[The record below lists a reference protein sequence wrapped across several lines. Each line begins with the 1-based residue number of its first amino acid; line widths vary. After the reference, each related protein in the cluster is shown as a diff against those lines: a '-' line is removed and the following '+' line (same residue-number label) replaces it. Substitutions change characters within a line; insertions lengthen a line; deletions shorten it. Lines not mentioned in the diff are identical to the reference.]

1 MKINQFAHTPAT
13 FETKL
18 EELSKLRFIKA
29 GAQQEDLN
37 LLWKNLLLKC
47 FPQAKCL
54 AQKHEKL
61 ASLAATKTES
71 VPEFI
76 EKKTVDLTV
85 FYAVAMQLL
94 QFEPDTEFD
103 IDDPLKSMDELGVF
117 HADKLEDSTDL
128 ISAFYD
134 LLATHGK
141 NGQTLLDHLGN
152 LGFFV
157 DFYDLPVSEKPV
169 FFNGKAQPVF
179 DTTKLIFEVV
189 YVESG
194 LDTDHDGKAD
204 LLKAEIIRPKDTEEG
219 LKVPALYTASPYNQG
234 TNDATVEA
242 MTHDVNV
249 KLTRKTPDSLT
260 YDEIKYTAKPKT
272 EVKKQTVTG
281 TVKSANETFPREF
294 SYTLNDY
301 MLARGFAAVY
311 AAGIGTMDSDGFRTC
326 GSKEETESTTAIIEW
341 LAGNRKAFIDKT
353 SGIEIKAWW
362 CNKHVAMTG
371 KSYLGTLATAAA
383 TTGVEGLSTI
393 ISEAAISNWYDYY
406 RDGGLVVAPGGF
418 PGEDADVLA
427 EDCFSRRKQSGD
439 FLHVK
444 KDWENHLAEITRGQ
458 DRTTG
463 SYNTFWDARNYLKDV
478 QDIKC
483 DVVMVHGLNDWN
495 VKPRNVY
502 NLYNALQKLPVVS
515 KLVLHQGQHIYVNNF
530 QSLDFTDMMNLW
542 LSHKLY
548 GLENGAEK
556 LLPNVLV
563 QDNVKESTW
572 HAKDAW
578 IDEDADEVV
587 LKATPCGKLKP
598 LSAEKCSADGHDGN
612 CHEKELQFKDSLD
625 QKDFEAYVSDI
636 AKWEHDLASEKTPLD
651 SNRIVWKSAAFD
663 KDIVLEGAPKVSLR
677 VKSSRDYGML
687 SFMLIDYGKDKRLG
701 AVPTTL
707 ARKAIDCG
715 FHWRTDDLMEFKL
728 AKETP
733 FKLITK
739 GHLNLQNR
747 TNLWHA
753 DDLSADEYV
762 DIDVVLQPMLHRIKA
777 GHQLGLIVYST
788 DMGMTVRGNEDIRY
802 TLDGTKTRLTMNVKN
817 LN

>member
-1 MKINQFAHTPAT
+1 
-13 FETKL
+13 
-18 EELSKLRFIKA
+18 
-29 GAQQEDLN
+29 
-37 LLWKNLLLKC
+37 
-47 FPQAKCL
+47 
-54 AQKHEKL
+54 
-61 ASLAATKTES
+61 
-71 VPEFI
+71 
-76 EKKTVDLTV
+76 
-85 FYAVAMQLL
+85 MQLL

-103 IDDPLKSMDELGVF
+103 IDNPLKSMDELGVF

-189 YVESG
+189 YVESD

-234 TNDATVEA
+234 TNDATVET

-260 YDEIKYTAKPKT
+260 YDEIKYTAEPKT
-272 EVKKQTVTG
+272 EVKKQTVNG

-418 PGEDADVLA
+418 PVKTPTFWQKTASVVA
-427 EDCFSRRKQSGD
+427 SNPAISC
-439 FLHVK
+439 VK
-444 KDWENHLAEITRGQ
+444 KIGRTISQKSRAVRIGQPAATTRFGMQ
-458 DRTTG
+458 ETT
-463 SYNTFWDARNYLKDV
+463 
-478 QDIKC
+478 
-483 DVVMVHGLNDWN
+483 
-495 VKPRNVY
+495 
-502 NLYNALQKLPVVS
+502 
-515 KLVLHQGQHIYVNNF
+515 
-530 QSLDFTDMMNLW
+530 
-542 LSHKLY
+542 
-548 GLENGAEK
+548 
-556 LLPNVLV
+556 
-563 QDNVKESTW
+563 
-572 HAKDAW
+572 
-578 IDEDADEVV
+578 
-587 LKATPCGKLKP
+587 
-598 LSAEKCSADGHDGN
+598 
-612 CHEKELQFKDSLD
+612 
-625 QKDFEAYVSDI
+625 
-636 AKWEHDLASEKTPLD
+636 
-651 SNRIVWKSAAFD
+651 
-663 KDIVLEGAPKVSLR
+663 
-677 VKSSRDYGML
+677 
-687 SFMLIDYGKDKRLG
+687 
-701 AVPTTL
+701 
-707 ARKAIDCG
+707 
-715 FHWRTDDLMEFKL
+715 
-728 AKETP
+728 
-733 FKLITK
+733 
-739 GHLNLQNR
+739 
-747 TNLWHA
+747 
-753 DDLSADEYV
+753 
-762 DIDVVLQPMLHRIKA
+762 
-777 GHQLGLIVYST
+777 
-788 DMGMTVRGNEDIRY
+788 
-802 TLDGTKTRLTMNVKN
+802 
-817 LN
+817 

>member
-1 MKINQFAHTPAT
+1 
-13 FETKL
+13 
-18 EELSKLRFIKA
+18 
-29 GAQQEDLN
+29 
-37 LLWKNLLLKC
+37 
-47 FPQAKCL
+47 
-54 AQKHEKL
+54 
-61 ASLAATKTES
+61 
-71 VPEFI
+71 
-76 EKKTVDLTV
+76 
-85 FYAVAMQLL
+85 MQLL

-103 IDDPLKSMDELGVF
+103 IDNPLKSMDELGVF

-189 YVESG
+189 YVESD

-234 TNDATVEA
+234 TNDATVET

-272 EVKKQTVTG
+272 EVKKQTVNG

-444 KDWENHLAEITRGQ
+444 KIGRTISQKSRAVRIGQPAATTRFGMQ
-458 DRTTG
+458 ETT
-463 SYNTFWDARNYLKDV
+463 
-478 QDIKC
+478 
-483 DVVMVHGLNDWN
+483 
-495 VKPRNVY
+495 
-502 NLYNALQKLPVVS
+502 
-515 KLVLHQGQHIYVNNF
+515 
-530 QSLDFTDMMNLW
+530 
-542 LSHKLY
+542 
-548 GLENGAEK
+548 
-556 LLPNVLV
+556 
-563 QDNVKESTW
+563 
-572 HAKDAW
+572 
-578 IDEDADEVV
+578 
-587 LKATPCGKLKP
+587 
-598 LSAEKCSADGHDGN
+598 
-612 CHEKELQFKDSLD
+612 
-625 QKDFEAYVSDI
+625 
-636 AKWEHDLASEKTPLD
+636 
-651 SNRIVWKSAAFD
+651 
-663 KDIVLEGAPKVSLR
+663 
-677 VKSSRDYGML
+677 
-687 SFMLIDYGKDKRLG
+687 
-701 AVPTTL
+701 
-707 ARKAIDCG
+707 
-715 FHWRTDDLMEFKL
+715 
-728 AKETP
+728 
-733 FKLITK
+733 
-739 GHLNLQNR
+739 
-747 TNLWHA
+747 
-753 DDLSADEYV
+753 
-762 DIDVVLQPMLHRIKA
+762 
-777 GHQLGLIVYST
+777 
-788 DMGMTVRGNEDIRY
+788 
-802 TLDGTKTRLTMNVKN
+802 
-817 LN
+817 

>member
-29 GAQQEDLN
+29 GAQQENLN

-94 QFEPDTEFD
+94 QFEPDTDFD
-103 IDDPLKSMDELGVF
+103 IDNPLKSMDELGVF

-189 YVESG
+189 YVESD

-272 EVKKQTVTG
+272 EVKKQTGNG

-326 GSKEETESTTAIIEW
+326 GSKKKPNQRLQSSNGLPATGRLSSIRRAASKSKHGGATST
-341 LAGNRKAFIDKT
+341 
-353 SGIEIKAWW
+353 S
-362 CNKHVAMTG
+362 
-371 KSYLGTLATAAA
+371 
-383 TTGVEGLSTI
+383 
-393 ISEAAISNWYDYY
+393 
-406 RDGGLVVAPGGF
+406 
-418 PGEDADVLA
+418 
-427 EDCFSRRKQSGD
+427 Q
-439 FLHVK
+439 
-444 KDWENHLAEITRGQ
+444 
-458 DRTTG
+458 
-463 SYNTFWDARNYLKDV
+463 
-478 QDIKC
+478 
-483 DVVMVHGLNDWN
+483 
-495 VKPRNVY
+495 
-502 NLYNALQKLPVVS
+502 
-515 KLVLHQGQHIYVNNF
+515 
-530 QSLDFTDMMNLW
+530 
-542 LSHKLY
+542 
-548 GLENGAEK
+548 
-556 LLPNVLV
+556 
-563 QDNVKESTW
+563 
-572 HAKDAW
+572 
-578 IDEDADEVV
+578 
-587 LKATPCGKLKP
+587 
-598 LSAEKCSADGHDGN
+598 
-612 CHEKELQFKDSLD
+612 
-625 QKDFEAYVSDI
+625 
-636 AKWEHDLASEKTPLD
+636 
-651 SNRIVWKSAAFD
+651 
-663 KDIVLEGAPKVSLR
+663 
-677 VKSSRDYGML
+677 
-687 SFMLIDYGKDKRLG
+687 
-701 AVPTTL
+701 
-707 ARKAIDCG
+707 
-715 FHWRTDDLMEFKL
+715 
-728 AKETP
+728 
-733 FKLITK
+733 
-739 GHLNLQNR
+739 
-747 TNLWHA
+747 
-753 DDLSADEYV
+753 
-762 DIDVVLQPMLHRIKA
+762 
-777 GHQLGLIVYST
+777 
-788 DMGMTVRGNEDIRY
+788 
-802 TLDGTKTRLTMNVKN
+802 
-817 LN
+817 